1 MDLKQLRYFV
11 AVVNEG
17 SFSEAARQIYIAQP
31 ALTRKIHA
39 LEKELGVKLLIR
51 TARGVQL
58 TTAGEVF
65 YKDIDQI
72 LSQLIRAE
80 QKVRF
85 FSEEHTE
92 ELIIGST
99 VMLLW
104 VKELT
109 EFIHIFRTRFPQVTL
124 KMETMLS
131 GTQITSLQRGQ
142 LDLGLLF
149 FPPLDPCL
157 DAIKIYTD
165 QLVLVAHS
173 NSLIAKNP
181 PKKLADIG
189 QHAFIWFDREAT
201 LNYYDNLIKHFHQN
215 GFVPNVVERGSDNAA
230 MLYLV
235 ASGVGCTIVPRMSTF
250 NLPLEIISIEL
261 DDLDLPMDLMLVWRR
276 DSITPMIENIINIA
290 KECLYDSN

>member
-1 MDLKQLRYFV
+1 MDLKQLRYFI

-31 ALTRKIHA
+31 ALTRKVHA

-80 QKVRF
+80 QKVRLF
-85 FSEEHTE
+85 NQEHTE

-104 VKELT
+104 AKELT
-109 EFIHIFRTRFPQVTL
+109 EFLHIFRTRFPQVIL

-131 GTQITSLQRGQ
+131 GTQISSLQRGQ

-149 FPPLDPCL
+149 FPPLDSCL

-165 QLVLVAHS
+165 RLVLVAHS

-189 QHAFIWFDREAT
+189 QHAFIWFDRQAT
-201 LNYYDNLIKHFHQN
+201 INYYDSLTKHFHQN
-215 GFVPNVVERGSDNAA
+215 GFVPNVVEHGSDNAA
-230 MLYLV
+230 MLSLV

-261 DDLDLPMDLMLVWRR
+261 DDLDLQMDLMLVWRR
-276 DSITPMIENIINIA
+276 DFITPMVENIINIA
-290 KECLYDSN
+290 KECLCDKS